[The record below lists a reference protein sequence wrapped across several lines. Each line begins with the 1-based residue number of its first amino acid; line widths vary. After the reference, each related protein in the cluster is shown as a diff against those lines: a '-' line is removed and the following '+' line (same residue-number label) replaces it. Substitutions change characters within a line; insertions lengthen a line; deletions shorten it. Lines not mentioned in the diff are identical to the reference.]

1 MTTELLETLGSVLL
15 LMVVMFWNIDVRSL
29 FKKEA

>member
-1 MTTELLETLGSVLL
+1 MTTELLQTLGSVLL
-15 LMVVMFWNIDVRSL
+15 LVVVMFWNIDVRSL